1 MTLLTWSSA
10 TVVGM
15 IEINNDEKFR
25 QIAGHFD
32 HHADGAIQRRVHHPK
47 EHISGFTQEASLD
60 AATGTVPGP
69 RAALPR
75 RPPWTTIYCK
85 TQNTNKV
92 AIMPSSESLTRDAQ
106 LGEVY
111 VDIFLAKQEVTFT
124 ISPWKAMLSKS
135 ALIPHV
141 LYCYKKWKS
150 LRPLL
155 TNGFLDIMCG

>member
-47 EHISGFTQEASLD
+47 EHISGFTQE
-60 AATGTVPGP
+60 
-69 RAALPR
+69 
-75 RPPWTTIYCK
+75 
-85 TQNTNKV
+85 
-92 AIMPSSESLTRDAQ
+92 PSSESLTRDAQ

-111 VDIFLAKQEVTFT
+111 VDIFLAKQEVTIT